1 MKSPFRYLLVA
12 CVLASAVCHAQTY
25 PTKPVR
31 LIIPFAPGGGN
42 DILGRLIGGKLAEL
56 IGQQVVIDNRAG
68 AGGTIGA
75 ELAAKAVPDGYT
87 LVIGH
92 IGTLA
97 VNPTLYPKLAYDP
110 LRDFQPIS
118 LFAKVANM
126 MVIHPSLPARSVK
139 DLIALARAK
148 PGMLVYG
155 SGGNGGAGHL
165 ATEYFKLLARVD
177 IRHIPYKGT
186 GPALVDLLAGQTQ
199 LIFAG
204 IPGTVAHV
212 NAGRLRPLAVSTSKR
227 LAVFPDVPTV
237 AETVPGYEATQWYG
251 VLAPTG
257 TPAAVVSRLN
267 REIDTGLKDPR
278 IQERLVAGGS
288 EPFAST
294 PEEFSAFIKAEIAR
308 WAPVIKAAAIR
319 VD

>member
-12 CVLASAVCHAQTY
+12 CVLASAVSHAQTY
-25 PTKPVR
+25 PVKPVR

-75 ELAAKAVPDGYT
+75 ELAAKALPDGYT

-126 MVIHPSLPARSVK
+126 MVIHPSLPAKSVK
-139 DLIALARAK
+139 DLIALATAK

-212 NAGRLRPLAVSTSKR
+212 NAGRLRPLAVSTAGR
-227 LAVFPDVPTV
+227 LAVFPDVPAV
-237 AETVPGYEATQWYG
+237 AETIPGYEATQWYG